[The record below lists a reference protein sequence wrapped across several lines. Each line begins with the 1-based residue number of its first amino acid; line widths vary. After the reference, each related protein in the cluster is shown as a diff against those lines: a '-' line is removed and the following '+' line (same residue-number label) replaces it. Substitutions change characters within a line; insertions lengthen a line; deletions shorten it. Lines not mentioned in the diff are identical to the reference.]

1 MGKKKNPNLV
11 SAGKPKAGGAVFIA
25 PAGTPVP
32 TDAISEL
39 PEEFACLG
47 CISED
52 GVTNAQST
60 DSEDF
65 TDWEGEVVESSTTTY
80 AETLGMTFIEVVNTD
95 VLSFVYG
102 ADHVHMTERGGV
114 HIEHTGDDRDECV
127 LVVDT
132 ILKGKKIDRLVA
144 PRATVGEIGDITRK
158 RSELMG
164 YEATIKCKADV
175 DGVPVHEYIDST
187 EVAPGGVTDGEQ
199 HPEQTEGSG
208 EE

>member
-1 MGKKKNPNLV
+1 MGKKKNPSLV
-11 SAGKPKAGGAVFIA
+11 SAGKPKAGGAVFVA

-39 PEEFACLG
+39 DDAFSCMG

-52 GVTNAQST
+52 GVTNSQST

-80 AETLGMTFIEVVNTD
+80 AETLGMTFIEAVNAD
-95 VLSFVYG
+95 VLRFIYG
-102 ADHVHMTERGGV
+102 DEHVHMTERGGI

-132 ILKGKKIDRLVA
+132 ILKGGKIDRLVA
-144 PRATVGEIGDITRK
+144 PRATVGEVGDITRK
-158 RSELMG
+158 RSELIG
-164 YEATIKCKADV
+164 YEATVKCKAD
-175 DGVPVHEYIDST
+175 DGGVPVHEYIDAVEVT
-187 EVAPGGVTDGEQ
+187 EAPGVTEGEQ
-199 HPEQTEGSG
+199 HPEQTEGG
-208 EE
+208 EA